1 MNLLSYFATLMSLL
15 VLDGIWVGFVA
26 KKFYASQ
33 IGFLYRE
40 SVLWVPI
47 ILFYL
52 IYAFAITYFVISP
65 SNTKTEV
72 IIRGLILGFTAYMTY
87 DLVNY
92 ATIANFPLKMVLV
105 DLSWGTIMTT
115 ISALVGFLLI

>member
-1 MNLLSYFATLMSLL
+1 MNFISYLLTLISLL

-26 KKFYASQ
+26 KKFYAEQ
-33 IGFLYRE
+33 IGFLYRAN
-40 SVLWVPI
+40 VLWVPI

-52 IYAFAITYFVISP
+52 IYAFAITYFAISP
-65 SNTKTEV
+65 STTKAEV
-72 IIRGLILGFTAYMTY
+72 LIRALILGFTAYMTY

-105 DLSWGTIMTT
+105 DLSWGTIMTAGAAF
-115 ISALVGFLLI
+115 IGFLFI